1 MANSLGDFIYIGSVS
16 TPSFSFDADTI
27 YDVSIDTSVDVIGM
41 ETRSDT
47 MEIEVEYNDTDSELR
62 NLAWATPVFYFSGDN
77 MVGKFYSKKVIRT
90 GTTKYRIECTS
101 ALGIL
106 DYEKFYGGLYT
117 GQTFSK
123 VVNDIL
129 WTNGITSAGKVYDK
143 LRRGFYGYTSST
155 AHMYAMS
162 VSGSGLNYMTCGMK
176 ADFVIHSCLL
186 NSDLYKSRF
195 ASETSLK
202 LPLLGAILY
211 RDGQSL
217 PTKEYGMY
225 MEISRPSVNVDWPD
239 FGTVYFAYG
248 PDYVYMIGTPYGE
261 TSYSVDVDPY
271 NQYAKINGVRYTI
284 SPETYGFYQ
293 TNLGYYGGGG
303 NAEGYTSTK
312 REVACDIT
320 YGAYQVWEWIFP
332 EDGEEEPYK
341 KPIYDFRSASN
352 ARTENTYFVIDTI
365 TGKTSGNLF
374 YGEGVEAY
382 SHTIQTINDYV
393 YDFANDLEYAAGI
406 ADLTVYGWLPVCTK
420 REAFHQLMFAKGVSL
435 LKSGNGK
442 LLFTS
447 LTNSIAGEI
456 SNDDLYI
463 GGTAE
468 FLDHTNTIEVTEH
481 SYTSTSET
489 AEEESV
495 LYENKLN
502 VDNPYMIEF
511 SGAPVE
517 YNGTLGDIVCYLT
530 NCNAAFVAGIGKIM
544 GYPYLHEEKI
554 NRRQIGSYGDG
565 KTVSVSDAT
574 LVTLV
579 NSEVIADK
587 LEAYYGS
594 AYLVKNG
601 VIFNEERTGNKY
613 TFKNPFSETASGFL
627 AKASLKVSS
636 IIRSDCEFAVYDA
649 PEMEDGFNHYVI
661 LSGSGIWTVPD
672 EVLQAESPR
681 IRAILIGGG
690 NGGSSGYAGQD
701 GEAFTSGKYSTEEA
715 AGGDIG
721 NPGNPGK
728 VYDVVIDNPASTIS
742 YSCGTG
748 GSGGAVNSSKTSVN
762 AGSNGGNT
770 TLTVGSTTYSS
781 ASGNVFENGYVNLFT
796 GAVFAKKVTRPLG
809 MSLPVEWGG
818 EGTWNDPNSDIG
830 TIVAT
835 FGKGGK
841 GGHFE
846 SVSGSD
852 YQLTQGQ
859 WSYAGNELSK
869 YDEPPTYIGGY
880 AGNSRQTPAMTGGLG
895 GGSAWGARGSDGQD
909 SNGTAIGNG
918 GDGADATLT
927 PVKPTTFNSRYF
939 GYGGCGGAGGG
950 GGGSSGA
957 FHGSTATA
965 GTGGLGGKGGKGGD
979 GGDGCV
985 IIYY

>member
-117 GQTFSK
+117 GQTFSD

-129 WTNGITSAGKVYDK
+129 WTNGITTAGKVYDK
-143 LRRGFYGYTSST
+143 FRRGFYGASSS
-155 AHMYAMS
+155 HMYA
-162 VSGSGLNYMTCGMK
+162 VSTTGSTINYMTDGLK

-186 NSDLYKSRF
+186 NSDFYKTMY
-195 ASETSLK
+195 ATETSLK
-202 LPLLGAILY
+202 LPILGGILY
-211 RDGQSL
+211 SQSSVS
-217 PTKEYGMY
+217 KEYGIY
-225 MEISRPSVNVDWPD
+225 MEMSRASVNDDWPA
-239 FGTVYFAYG
+239 FGNMVFTYG
-248 PDYVYMIGTPYGE
+248 NSYVFSLGTPSAD
-261 TSYSVDVDPY
+261 TAYSVEVDPE
-271 NQYAKINGVRYTI
+271 NQYAKINGVQYVI
-284 SPETYGFYQ
+284 SPASYGYYQ
-293 TNLGYYGGGG
+293 TKLGYYGGGG
-303 NAEGYTSTK
+303 NAEPNTNAQ
-312 REVACDIT
+312 RDVACDIT
-320 YGAYQVWEWIFP
+320 YGEYRVWKWEF
-332 EDGEEEPYK
+332 DEEAEEMVK
-341 KPIYDFRSASN
+341 VNLIDFRSAQN
-352 ARTENTYFVIDTI
+352 ARTGSYFVINTI
-365 TGKTSGNLF
+365 NGKTSGNV
-374 YGEGVEAY
+374 YHGAGVDAN
-382 SHTIQTINDYV
+382 SHTVQVISDYV
-393 YDFANDLEYAAGI
+393 ADFARDISYAAGI
-406 ADLTVYGWLPVCTK
+406 DTLTVYGWIPVCTK
-420 REAFHQLMFAKGVSL
+420 RDALHQLMFAKGVSL

-447 LTNSIAGEI
+447 VSNTIAGTI
-456 SNDDLYI
+456 SDDSLYI

-468 FLDHTNTIEVTEH
+468 YLDHTNIIEVTEH
-481 SYTSTSET
+481 SYTSTEET
-489 AEEESV
+489 AEEETV

-502 VDNPYMIEF
+502 IENPYFVEFGNSPAEHTGTKGDMI
-511 SGAPVE
+511 
-517 YNGTLGDIVCYLT
+517 CYVA
-530 NCNAAFVAGIGKIM
+530 NCNAAFVQGIGAIM
-544 GYPYLHEEKI
+544 GYPYLHEQKI
-554 NRRQIGSYGDG
+554 NTRKIANYGDG

-594 AYLVKNG
+594 VYLVKNE
-601 VIFNEERTGNKY
+601 ILSSDERNGNKY
-613 TFKNPFSETASGFL
+613 TFSNPFSESVSGFL
-627 AKASLKVSS
+627 TKSSQKVSS
-636 IIRSDCEFAVYDA
+636 IIKNNCEFAVYDA
-649 PEMEDGFNHYVI
+649 PEMSTGFNHYVI
-661 LSGSGIWTVPD
+661 LSGSGTWTVPD

-681 IRAILIGGG
+681 IRAVLIGGG

-715 AGGDIG
+715 KGGEIG
-721 NPGNPGK
+721 TPGDPGK
-728 VYDVVIDNPASTIS
+728 VYDIVINNPASTLT

-748 GSGGAVNSSKTSVN
+748 GSGGSVNSSKNSVN
-762 AGSNGGNT
+762 AGSSGGNT
-770 TLTVGSTTYSS
+770 TLKSGSTTYSS
-781 ASGNVFENGYVNLFT
+781 NSGNRYDDGYVNMFS
-796 GAVFAKKVTRPLG
+796 GDVFAKKVARPLG

-818 EGTWNDPNSDIG
+818 EGTWDDPNSGIG

-835 FGKGGK
+835 FGKGGN
-841 GGHFE
+841 GGHFT
-846 SVSGSD
+846 SVSGSSC
-852 YQLTQGQ
+852 QFTQGQ

-895 GGSAWGARGSDGQD
+895 GGSAWGARGRDGQD
-909 SNGTAIGNG
+909 SNGTSIGSG
-918 GDGADATLT
+918 GNGADATLT
-927 PVKPTTFNSRYF
+927 PVKPTTFNRKYY